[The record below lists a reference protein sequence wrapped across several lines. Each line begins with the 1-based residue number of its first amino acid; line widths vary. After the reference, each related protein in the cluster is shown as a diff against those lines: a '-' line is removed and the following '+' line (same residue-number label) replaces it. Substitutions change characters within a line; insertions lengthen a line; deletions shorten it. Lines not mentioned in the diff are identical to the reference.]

1 MKKISL
7 LVLICLMLFG
17 CSYLDGKSPKESNMN
32 QENVTSD
39 VQNEQED
46 TEKNNQIVAHQYKL
60 FVYNLQDTFYKNS
73 TIWMILDADSNLNSY
88 KATIFHM
95 DPIIEVQMLQ
105 DDKWVSVHHI
115 EVPDVKAEDTEQV
128 EIIFDFEL
136 SDFDYVDG
144 TYRLKATVYEKDK
157 YAEVF
162 SEEVEWIS
170 TKIENAP
177 LESSEYLKLYPFNKY
192 AENKIFTQNR
202 KNVGKEALIQVLP
215 KGCAVIAKEV
225 GYQKIHHVPCEILN
239 SEGCQFVDVKDVFA
253 VQEQELSA
261 GRSIDGYRDEEIA
274 KLGPVVDSSV
284 LLDWINTSDKTIL
297 IPNCFDVLFEF
308 GGSETF
314 VFGAGKGNETLKC
327 YVINI
332 ENTEGS
338 YVQVN
343 RIVDRDEIPLSVMWV
358 NRQMTKADFV
368 DMLK

>member
-1 MKKISL
+1 ML
-7 LVLICLMLFG
+7 LCG
-17 CSYLDGKSPKESNMN
+17 CAQTPVKDFDESQSEVSDAIQDEQKS
-32 QENVTSD
+32 
-39 VQNEQED
+39 
-46 TEKNNQIVAHQYKL
+46 TEENNQIVAHQYKL

-88 KATIFHM
+88 KAKKFHM

-105 DDKWVSVHHI
+105 DDKWVSVHHV

-162 SEEVEWIS
+162 SEEAEWIS
-170 TKIENAP
+170 TELENEP

-202 KNVGKEALIQVLP
+202 KNVGKEALIRVLP

-239 SEGCQFVDVKDVFA
+239 SDGCQFVDAKDIFA
-253 VQEQELSA
+253 VQKQELFA
-261 GRSIDGYRDEEIA
+261 RRSINGFKDEEVT
-274 KLGPVVDSSV
+274 KLGSAVDSSV
-284 LLDWINTSDKTIL
+284 LLDWLNTSDKTIL
-297 IPNCFDVLFEF
+297 IPNCFDVSYEF
-308 GGSETF
+308 GDSETYLF
-314 VFGAGKGNETLKC
+314 DAVTGNETLRFSI
-327 YVINI
+327 INI
-332 ENTEGS
+332 KDTKGS

-343 RIVDRDEIPLSVMWV
+343 HIVDRDEMPLAVMWV
-358 NRQMTKADFV
+358 NRKMTKAVFV